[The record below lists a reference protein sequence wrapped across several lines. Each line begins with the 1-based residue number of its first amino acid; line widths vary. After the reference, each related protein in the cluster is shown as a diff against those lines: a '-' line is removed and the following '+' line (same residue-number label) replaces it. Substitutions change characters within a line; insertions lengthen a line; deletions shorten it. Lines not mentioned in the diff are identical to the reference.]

1 MLTGVTPAR
10 LPPCV
15 FLAPSSGPPAFL
27 LTGLNIAHL
36 YVFSSARCTAFP
48 GHSERRSKLTA
59 RPLLRQCPFCQ
70 QGSFAIKYTGTL
82 SQEEWMEREA
92 EEQRVIKLQITMR
105 EDEIKRD
112 LERTEERE
120 RRRAE
125 GLPVIYLG
133 PVFLLSALAL
143 SLWF

>member
-1 MLTGVTPAR
+1 
-10 LPPCV
+10 
-15 FLAPSSGPPAFL
+15 
-27 LTGLNIAHL
+27 
-36 YVFSSARCTAFP
+36 
-48 GHSERRSKLTA
+48 
-59 RPLLRQCPFCQ
+59 
-70 QGSFAIKYTGTL
+70 
-82 SQEEWMEREA
+82 MEREA

-133 PVFLLSALAL
+133 PVFFAVCSRLVAVVLVLLEN
-143 SLWF
+143 